1 MKMYEK
7 FCQLNIDGR
16 LIGLEKRNMCE
27 EYFCTPKNVTIIGW
41 ENSIHYCFIRGYR
54 DMVFAVN
61 PETCVD
67 QYVYPLAMNF
77 KDFLCLILACGSTTA
92 VEQIIGWSKE
102 QFEAFLVSND
112 NAVLPE
118 QKNVLDRIKAELKLT
133 PMENP
138 YEYVK
143 AVQEQYDDS
152 KIKFTNGY
160 YDTLGLERPDGS
172 ENDVQYV
179 EFATVAFSFSKNE
192 E

>member
-1 MKMYEK
+1 M
-7 FCQLNIDGR
+7 
-16 LIGLEKRNMCE
+16 
-27 EYFCTPKNVTIIGW
+27 
-41 ENSIHYCFIRGYR
+41 
-54 DMVFAVN
+54 
-61 PETCVD
+61 
-67 QYVYPLAMNF
+67 
-77 KDFLCLILACGSTTA
+77 
-92 VEQIIGWSKE
+92 EQIIGWSKE
-102 QFEAFLVSND
+102 QFEAFLVSDD

-118 QKNVLDRIKAELKLT
+118 QKNILDRIKAELKLT

>member
-27 EYFCTPKNVTIIGW
+27 EYFCTPKNATIIGW

-102 QFEAFLVSND
+102 QFEAFLVSDD

-118 QKNVLDRIKAELKLT
+118 QKNILDRIKAELKLT